1 MLSLPFIFCCK
12 LVFWFIFIFFL
23 IYVFLLVFLYS
34 LVYSFTFSYKKCCD
48 VIKRIFFKPF
58 VFITLYYYI
67 YIFVCCIILSN
78 IVLDYIIL
86 FDSIP
91 MVFIYFLIDIRLIGC
106 FIRFSDTLNKL
117 KKKCFEIYSL
127 LFDVRGGKSE
137 MMNL

>member
-1 MLSLPFIFCCK
+1 MSLKGFSSS
-12 LVFWFIFIFFL
+12 
-23 IYVFLLVFLYS
+23 LLCL
-34 LVYSFTFSYKKCCD
+34 LLC
-48 VIKRIFFKPF
+48 II
-58 VFITLYYYI
+58 I